1 MVSMTIRDLPDDTR
15 DRLALRAVRAGQS
28 LQEYMRTMLIEN
40 ARRPSTNEWL
50 DEVRAEMQRSSFPIS
65 TDEIVQMIREDRSK
79 H

>member
-15 DRLALRAVRAGQS
+15 DRLAQRAVRAGQS

-65 TDEIVQMIREDRSK
+65 TDEIVQLIREDRSR